1 MTFWCVEERRFLC
14 RKDTLEV
21 EGVDGFADGS
31 VFEQVQVVEKLPGA
45 HRRVL
50 QSPSAA
56 ESPKQD
62 CGGRRS
68 ASTLMLQLLG
78 QRWLSQRLEGRRDA
92 GGLAGEASKEGLVSG
107 SSGGF

>member
-1 MTFWCVEERRFLC
+1 MWKSADFNIERIRWKF
-14 RKDTLEV
+14 K
-21 EGVDGFADGS
+21 GIDGFANGR

-62 CGGRRS
+62 CGGRPS
-68 ASTLMLQLLG
+68 AKHSDVTAPG
-78 QRWLSQRLEGRRDA
+78 TAGVLSQRLEGRRGA
-92 GGLAGEASKEGLVSG
+92 GI
-107 SSGGF
+107 